1 MNRTSLINHFLSKS
15 KGKKYLEIGVYKGL
29 CLESISADIK
39 DSIDPDPSTPALYK
53 MTSDEFFENIAPTLN
68 YKYDVIFI
76 DGLHHTEQVDKDIDN
91 SLLYLEHNGVIVLHD
106 CNPIN
111 EMRQQ
116 VPPNFDIWELGWNG
130 DVWKSVVKFRKKY
143 PSNNYNLF
151 VVNADEGLGVIQNN
165 TPGIN
170 LSLKIHKN
178 LNYEFFEKNRKELLN
193 LIEVDEF
200 EQLYI

>member
-1 MNRTSLINHFLSKS
+1 M
-15 KGKKYLEIGVYKGL
+15 
-29 CLESISADIK
+29 
-39 DSIDPDPSTPALYK
+39 
-53 MTSDEFFENIAPTLN
+53 
-68 YKYDVIFI
+68 FI
-76 DGLHHTEQVDKDIDN
+76 DGLHHSSQVDKDIAN
-91 SLLYLEHNGVIVLHD
+91 SLNHLTPNGTIVLHD

-151 VVNADEGLGVIQNN
+151 LVNADEGLGVIQNN

-170 LSLKIHKN
+170 LSLKIPKN
-178 LNYEFFEKNRKELLN
+178 LNYEFFEKNRKDDFICFESCERHEAIQEFLETE
-193 LIEVDEF
+193 IDF
-200 EQLYI
+200 EQLVLNGVIDSHFPLH